1 MKTTL
6 PESRCAPR
14 RPRSANE
21 SGRSPRRNALG
32 RTSGAT
38 AGAGVLGYLGAV
50 LSDQRFG
57 EATRGWGWREPGAA
71 RGGWSE
77 VRQRRG
83 IGVARAGPPPG
94 VRPQSLMAAAARRD
108 LAQVGADTGLAPRKL
123 SPEGAAPRVRD
134 GEALVSAAAFLL
146 VSMMGRGEVTGPE
159 LES

>member
-21 SGRSPRRNALG
+21 SGRFPRRTALG
-32 RTSGAT
+32 GTSGAT

-57 EATRGWGWREPGAA
+57 EATWGWGGGSREPREEAGL
-71 RGGWSE
+71 
-77 VRQRRG
+77 RQRRG

-94 VRPQSLMAAAARRD
+94 VRPQSLMAAATRRD
-108 LAQVGADTGLAPRKL
+108 LAQVGADTGLARRKL
-123 SPEGAAPRVRD
+123 SPEGAAPRVRH
-134 GEALVSAAAFLL
+134 GEALVSAAAFLS
-146 VSMMGRGEVTGPE
+146 VSVMGRGEVTGPE